1 MTTYQRT
8 CQTCGNGVS
17 HQRQTVTED
26 AYCTGYRDG
35 QGDAWAEL
43 PYRPPPPAQR
53 GTDLR
58 WGTLYQEGYA
68 QGYAQGAGLDV
79 ADLQPE
85 ERRPVVLN
93 ALLHSGTVLGGK
105 TADGE
110 PI

>member
-35 QGDAWAEL
+35 RGDAWAEL
-43 PYRPPPPAQR
+43 PYRPPPAQR

-58 WGTLYQEGYA
+58 WGTLYQSGYA
-68 QGYAQGAGLDV
+68 QGYAQAAGPGRGGPAAGAAPPGGL
-79 ADLQPE
+79 E
-85 ERRPVVLN
+85 
-93 ALLHSGTVLGGK
+93 
-105 TADGE
+105 
-110 PI
+110 

>member
-35 QGDAWAEL
+35 RGDAWAEL

-58 WGTLYQEGYA
+58 WEPCTR
-68 QGYAQGAGLDV
+68 
-79 ADLQPE
+79 ADTP
-85 ERRPVVLN
+85 RPP
-93 ALLHSGTVLGGK
+93 AWTWRTCSRSS
-105 TADGE
+105 AARWS
-110 PI
+110 